1 MSNYDADVIV
11 AGAGPAGATAALRL
25 ARAGVRVLMVERYP
39 LPRQKPCGGGIS
51 TRVLSRFP
59 WLPDAVGRIPTHPV
73 SSLYLE
79 GPSGGAF
86 RMQARGPAIILIR
99 RIEFDYLLTT
109 LAIEAGARLLA
120 PAAIAQAS
128 QDADGVTLRTRD
140 GQELRAPMV
149 IAADGVNS
157 VIARRLGM
165 NPGWPAAKL
174 ALDMME
180 ETPVSALR
188 AAEPDTLSVF
198 YGYGGAH
205 GYAYIFPKREH
216 VNVGIGYVLP
226 YFKEQVD
233 LTPYDLQQR
242 FVGDLRERGLMGGAS
257 QRKHFTPFLIPI
269 GGPLRTTAKGRVLL
283 AGDAGGFVNGFSAE
297 GIYYAM
303 VTGELA
309 AEAILSQGRLRQGYG
324 AQGREGEL
332 SPARVRRAY
341 ARAWRSEIG
350 AELRDSVLIQKY
362 LFHSPAR
369 MDRVVRGAQT
379 RPVFSETLV
388 DYASGRLTYRAAR
401 RRLLWHFPRLLPRLA
416 WVALRGRPAPAG
428 AGNPDPAGV

>member
-1 MSNYDADVIV
+1 MSWKPDADVIV

-25 ARAGVRVLMVERYP
+25 ARAGLRTLIVERYP

-59 WLPDAVGRIPTHPV
+59 WLPEALPRIPSHAV

-79 GPSGGAF
+79 GPSGGVF
-86 RMQARGPAIILIR
+86 RMQSDGPAVILIR
-99 RIEFDYLLTT
+99 RIEFDYLLAS
-109 LAIEAGARLLA
+109 LARAAGAEILA
-120 PAAIAQAS
+120 STAIAQAS

-165 NPGWPAAKL
+165 NPGWPDAKL

-242 FVGDLRERGLMGGAS
+242 FVGDLRERHLMDGAS

-269 GGPLRTTAKGRVLL
+269 GGPLRTTADGRVLL

-309 AEAILSQGRLRQGYG
+309 ADAILSAGHALAPGRGP
-324 AQGREGEL
+324 GR
-332 SPARVRRAY
+332 ARRAY
-341 ARAWRSEIG
+341 ARAWRREIG

-362 LFHSPAR
+362 LFPSPAR
-369 MDRVVRGAQT
+369 MDRVVRVAQT
-379 RPVFSETLV
+379 RPEFSEILV
-388 DYASGRLTYRAAR
+388 DYASGRLSYYAAR

-416 WVALRGRPAPAG
+416 LQAARASGILRAPQHG
-428 AGNPDPAGV
+428 

>member
-1 MSNYDADVIV
+1 MTVRHDADVIV
-11 AGAGPAGATAALRL
+11 AGTGPAGATAALAL
-25 ARAGVRVLMVERYP
+25 ARAGVRVLMMERHA

-51 TRVLSRFP
+51 TRVLTRFP
-59 WLPDAVGRIPTHPV
+59 WLSAALPQIPTHPV

-79 GPSGGAF
+79 GPAGEIF
-86 RMQARGPAIILIR
+86 RMQANGPVVILIR
-99 RIEFDYLLTT
+99 RVEFDTM
-109 LAIEAGARLLA
+109 LAQLAVRAGADLLA
-120 PAAIAQAS
+120 PAAIAQAR

-140 GQELRAPMV
+140 GRELRAPMV

-165 NPGWPAAKL
+165 NPGWPAARL

-226 YFKEQVD
+226 FFKERVD
-233 LTPYDLQQR
+233 LMPYDLQRQ
-242 FVGDLRERGLMGGAS
+242 FVGDLRARGLMEGES
-257 QRKHFTPFLIPI
+257 QRGHFTPFLIPI
-269 GGPLRTTAKGRVLL
+269 GGPLRTTAAGRVLL

-303 VTGELA
+303 VTGDLA
-309 AEAILSQGRLRQGYG
+309 ARAILAARRRDVVDPAAARRGYVRLWKG
-324 AQGREGEL
+324 
-332 SPARVRRAY
+332 
-341 ARAWRSEIG
+341 EIG

-362 LFHSPAR
+362 LFPNPAR
-369 MDRVVRGAQT
+369 MDRVVRGAKT
-379 RPVFSETLV
+379 RPEFPRILV
-388 DYASGRLTYRAAR
+388 DYASGRLSYRAAR
-401 RRLLWHFPRLLPRLA
+401 RRMLWHFPRLLPRLA
-416 WVALRGRPAPAG
+416 WVALRGRPSTAAGGTAPAG
-428 AGNPDPAGV
+428 MEPGQI

>member
-1 MSNYDADVIV
+1 
-11 AGAGPAGATAALRL
+11 
-25 ARAGVRVLMVERYP
+25 
-39 LPRQKPCGGGIS
+39 
-51 TRVLSRFP
+51 
-59 WLPDAVGRIPTHPV
+59 
-73 SSLYLE
+73 
-79 GPSGGAF
+79 
-86 RMQARGPAIILIR
+86 
-99 RIEFDYLLTT
+99 
-109 LAIEAGARLLA
+109 
-120 PAAIAQAS
+120 
-128 QDADGVTLRTRD
+128 
-140 GQELRAPMV
+140 
-149 IAADGVNS
+149 
-157 VIARRLGM
+157 M
-165 NPGWPAAKL
+165 NRGWPAAKL

-242 FVGDLRERGLMGGAS
+242 FVGDLRERGLMDGAS

-269 GGPLRTTAKGRVLL
+269 GGPLRTTAAGRVLL

-309 AEAILSQGRLRQGYG
+309 ADAILSSR
-324 AQGREGEL
+324 RE
-332 SPARVRRAY
+332 SVPAPAPARRAY
-341 ARAWRSEIG
+341 VRAWRREIG

-369 MDRVVRGAQT
+369 MDRVVRGART

-416 WVALRGRPAPAG
+416 WIALRGRPAPTG
-428 AGNPDPAGV
+428 AENPDPAGV

>member
-1 MSNYDADVIV
+1 MTVRHDADVIV
-11 AGAGPAGATAALRL
+11 AGTGPAGATAALAL
-25 ARAGVRVLMVERYP
+25 ARAGVRVLMVERHA

-51 TRVLSRFP
+51 TRVLTRFP
-59 WLPDAVGRIPTHPV
+59 WLSAALPQIPTHPV

-79 GPSGGAF
+79 GPSGEIF
-86 RMQARGPAIILIR
+86 RMQANGPVVILIR
-99 RIEFDYLLTT
+99 RVEFDTM
-109 LAIEAGARLLA
+109 LAQLAVRAGADLLA
-120 PAAIAQAS
+120 PAAIAQAR

-140 GQELRAPMV
+140 GRELRAPMV

-165 NPGWPAAKL
+165 NPGWPAARL

-226 YFKEQVD
+226 FFKERVD
-233 LTPYDLQQR
+233 LMPYDLQRQ
-242 FVGDLRERGLMGGAS
+242 FVGDLRARGLMEGES
-257 QRKHFTPFLIPI
+257 QRGHFTPFLIPI
-269 GGPLRTTAKGRVLL
+269 GGPLRTTAAGRVLL

-303 VTGELA
+303 VTGDLA
-309 AEAILSQGRLRQGYG
+309 ARAILAARRRDVVDPAAARRGYVRLWKG
-324 AQGREGEL
+324 
-332 SPARVRRAY
+332 
-341 ARAWRSEIG
+341 EIG

-362 LFHSPAR
+362 LFPNPAR
-369 MDRVVRGAQT
+369 MDRVVRGAKT
-379 RPVFSETLV
+379 RPEFPRILV
-388 DYASGRLTYRAAR
+388 DYASGRLSYRAAR
-401 RRLLWHFPRLLPRLA
+401 RRMLWHFPRLLPRLA
-416 WVALRGRPAPAG
+416 WVALRGRPSTAAGGTAPAG
-428 AGNPDPAGV
+428 MEPGQI

>member
-1 MSNYDADVIV
+1 MSNSYDADVIV
-11 AGAGPAGATAALRL
+11 AGTGPAGATAALRL

-59 WLPDAVGRIPTHPV
+59 WLPEAVRRIPTHPV

-79 GPSGGAF
+79 GPSGEAF
-86 RMQARGPAIILIR
+86 RMQTRGPAVLLIR
-99 RIEFDYLLTT
+99 RIEFDYLLAT
-109 LAIEAGARLLA
+109 LAVEAGAQLLA
-120 PAAIAQAS
+120 PAAIAQAH
-128 QDADGVTLRTRD
+128 QDKDGVTLRTRE
-140 GQELRAPMV
+140 GRELRAPMV

-165 NPGWPAAKL
+165 NPGWPDAKL

-226 YFKEQVD
+226 YFKKEVD
-233 LTPYDLQQR
+233 VAPYDLQRQ
-242 FVGDLRERGLMGGAS
+242 FVGDLRERSLMDGAS

-269 GGPLRTTAKGRVLL
+269 GGPLRTTAAGRVLL

-309 AEAILSQGRLRQGYG
+309 ADAILAAGRLGDAG
-324 AQGREGEL
+324 
-332 SPARVRRAY
+332 PARARRLY
-341 ARAWRSEIG
+341 TKAWRREIG

-362 LFHSPAR
+362 LFHSPPR
-369 MDRVVRGAQT
+369 MDRVVRLART

-388 DYASGRLTYRAAR
+388 DYASGRLTYHAAR

-428 AGNPDPAGV
+428 AESPDPAGV